1 MALLGLLLMLAAGAL
16 TAGVVLSNT
25 DRTSAE
31 VFGLTLS
38 NLSLGG
44 LFLAGAATALVFA
57 LGLWALLR
65 GLARSRRRNLERR
78 KVVRDT
84 REQQSS
90 LAAEKAR
97 LERELHEE
105 RSRRG
110 GSGQV
115 STERTMVEQEPVR
128 EEVQEVRTEAGQTTN
143 DRTRFFR
150 R

>member
-31 VFGLTLS
+31 VFGVTLS

-78 KVVRDT
+78 QVVRDT
-84 REQQSS
+84 RDQQAS

-97 LERELHEE
+97 LERELHDE

-110 GSGQV
+110 DSGQV
-115 STERTMVEQEPVR
+115 NAERTVVEREPAR
-128 EEVQEVRTEAGQTTN
+128 DQVQEIPTESSETPN